1 MISDSFI
8 YFMFVTKSVVE
19 MIGGCISEHEF
30 GYTAEMNVC
39 TNPSLD
45 IPKLYATNHGGRA
58 FGGYQQWMNK
68 MRWKNE

>member
-1 MISDSFI
+1 MI
-8 YFMFVTKSVVE
+8 E
-19 MIGGCISEHEF
+19 GCIGEHEF

>member
-1 MISDSFI
+1 MSTI
-8 YFMFVTKSVVE
+8 VTKSVVE
-19 MIGGCISEHEF
+19 VIQVCESKHGF

-39 TNPSLD
+39 TNACLD

-58 FGGYQQWMNK
+58 FGGYRQLMNK